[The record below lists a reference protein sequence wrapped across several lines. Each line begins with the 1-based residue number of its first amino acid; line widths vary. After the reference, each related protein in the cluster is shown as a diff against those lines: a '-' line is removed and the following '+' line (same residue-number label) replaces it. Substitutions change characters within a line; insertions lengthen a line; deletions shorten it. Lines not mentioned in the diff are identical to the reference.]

1 MTAPPKRPNLRR
13 KKGSKA
19 LSEID
24 AYQNKFLGNLLLYK
38 PCKRLVDSCLHAVN
52 PKLKIRADA
61 VQSLID
67 ALENYAVINF
77 KVWQIMAIHAGRVTI
92 QPEDITNGAQ
102 LVSVLSGHEDPDAS
116 AVNAK
121 LEKRQK
127 RAFERALEDKEDAKR
142 QKRRDRSEKLKRQK
156 TQSHK
161 HKPKHTTRHDR
172 VHKDKSSDREKKT
185 KKREKEETNKHKK
198 KHRGDTRR
206 SAAEEEDDIFPALA
220 SMRRG
225 HKTARSID
233 PDLLRP
239 VGLAD
244 PGSVQ
249 QQQQDMIVE
258 DERRD
263 PDDSDRVMDIILN
276 GPPAPAPQKKPVRYK
291 KRPLPPCLAD
301 TQFPLRQ
308 QNTIRVPLKGLMT
321 ELGLSCSSTEVS
333 EDSEE
338 ANDSSFNPADYDA
351 ETDDD
356 ANETGSEAIED
367 ASESSLSR
375 DT

>member
-1 MTAPPKRPNLRR
+1 MTEPPKRPNLRR

-24 AYQNKFLGNLLLYK
+24 TYQNKFLGNLLLYK
-38 PCKRLVDSCLHAVN
+38 PCKRIIDDCLYAVN

-67 ALENYAVINF
+67 AMENYAVINF

-92 QPEDITNGAQ
+92 QTEDITNGAQ

-127 RAFERALEDKEDAKR
+127 RAFERSLKDKADAKR
-142 QKRRDRSEKLKRQK
+142 QKRRDHREKLKRQK

-185 KKREKEETNKHKK
+185 KRKKEEEKRHKK
-198 KHRGDTRR
+198 QHRSDTRR
-206 SAAEEEDDIFPALA
+206 SSAEEEDDIFPALA

-225 HKTARSID
+225 HKTTRSTD

-239 VGLAD
+239 VGLAEPD
-244 PGSVQ
+244 SVQ
-249 QQQQDMIVE
+249 QQQQQDMLVE

-276 GPPAPAPQKKPVRYK
+276 GPPAPAPQKKPARYK
-291 KRPLPPCLAD
+291 KRPLPPCLAE

-333 EDSEE
+333 EDSE

-356 ANETGSEAIED
+356 DDENETGSEAI
-367 ASESSLSR
+367 
-375 DT
+375 